1 MTSIHNDEH
10 IFKSLY
16 KYMFTTNNISRIHGN
31 VFISPSTQSQP
42 TLDKLCNKKQSHVE
56 VSSTECSTEYST
68 KCSTKCDSM
77 YTPKQNDK
85 LFWGF
90 YILLHGKVAYD
101 YTSHIFETEKKFKI
115 QSAEKLR
122 DMKAMLRQY
131 KLKYSDIEKELV
143 SLPKITIKG
152 LHALCILYK
161 VSITYVSRNVY
172 YILGNTN
179 EDASYK
185 NCVIIAD
192 AFQNKKYSSHTK
204 SNLQIGLQLDATDAY
219 IKNIC
224 HTRIRIKNYNK
235 PMLSIAS
242 YTLPILHEMANI
254 LNINIYD
261 DSGKKKLKKL
271 LYQDVSEKI
280 I

>member
-1 MTSIHNDEH
+1 MSVHNNDEH
-10 IFKSLY
+10 IFNLLNE
-16 KYMFTTNNISRIHGN
+16 YMFTTNNISRLHN
-31 VFISPSTQSQP
+31 DAFIPQSPQKAQNI
-42 TLDKLCNKKQSHVE
+42 LEQLCKKKNSKHVE
-56 VSSTECSTEYST
+56 DVHTQYNSLY
-68 KCSTKCDSM
+68 
-77 YTPKQNDK
+77 YPKQKDK
-85 LFWGF
+85 LFWCF
-90 YILLHGKVAYD
+90 YILLHGKVEYD
-101 YTSHIFETEKKFKI
+101 YTTLIFETEKKFKI
-115 QSAEKLR
+115 QSVEKLR
-122 DMKAMLRQY
+122 DMKAILRQH
-131 KLKYSDIEKELV
+131 KLKYSDIESELV

-161 VSITYVSRNVY
+161 VSITYVSGNIY

-185 NCVIIAD
+185 NCVLVALSPTL
-192 AFQNKKYSSHTK
+192 QNNTSSSHIQSQ
-204 SNLQIGLQLDATDAY
+204 SNLQIGLQLEASDTY

-224 HTRIRIKNYNK
+224 HSRIRVKNYNK

-242 YTLPILHEMANI
+242 YTLPVLHEMANI

-261 DSGKKKLKKL
+261 DRGKKKLKKL